1 MQLLKLCQ
9 QASGYRASGTAYTLA
24 EIQRYKCKPNKI
36 LYLTFNYLTFNS
48 SSDLHCWRKIYYT
61 LAKQHMFAYRQSA
74 LIG

>member
-36 LYLTFNYLTFNS
+36 LYLTFNYLTS
-48 SSDLHCWRKIYYT
+48 ILLQIYTVGAKYT
-61 LAKQHMFAYRQSA
+61 IHWQNNTCLLTDSRR
-74 LIG
+74 